1 MLFKCPDCGRIKKL
15 NRWIK
20 VDKQVKQEVEDYK
33 GEVVIVLVKCP
44 MCKIQV
50 VKK

>member
-20 VDKQVKQEVEDYK
+20 VDKRVEQEVEEYR
-33 GEVVIVLVKCP
+33 GEVATKLVKCP
-44 MCKIQV
+44 VCKIQV